1 MLFARTS
8 PLGVPA
14 SEQPIRCSRMPVK
27 RKQDVRRGK
36 KGNPDYAQVTAYIPK
51 KLHLAVKRKLI
62 GMEDD
67 FSMTVE
73 KVLAKWVKAK

>member
-1 MLFARTS
+1 
-8 PLGVPA
+8 
-14 SEQPIRCSRMPVK
+14 MPPT
-27 RKQDVRRGK
+27 RKEDARRGK

-67 FSMTVE
+67 FSVTVE
-73 KVLAKWVKAK
+73 KLLAGWVRSK